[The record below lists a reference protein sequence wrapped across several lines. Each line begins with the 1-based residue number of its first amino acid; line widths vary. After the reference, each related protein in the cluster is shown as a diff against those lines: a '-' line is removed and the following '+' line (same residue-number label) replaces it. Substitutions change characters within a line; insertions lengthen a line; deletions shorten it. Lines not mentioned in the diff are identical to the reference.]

1 MTQGSCVTEESTPG
15 MGGVLFLQTAGQV
28 RESQPSQQYLLL
40 I

>member
-1 MTQGSCVTEESTPG
+1 MTQGSCVTEKSTPG

-28 RESQPSQQYLLL
+28 RESHPSQQYLLL